1 MAAIG
6 QFQPHS
12 KVGRRMLANKQWSV
26 HLTLVLS
33 LTSGISPRFVFPK
46 ARWSRTEILKWA
58 NGYRCIGIIAA
69 MDLGGDVDHPFV
81 LAVDK
86 LWEPSFFHLQ
96 KLRPLDSLPWDD
108 GFPELAQGVF
118 QASLDL
124 PTKNDSN
131 IYELNLFGTDPL
143 DTTDAETT
151 SSEIAS
157 QPDVDPDEIRE
168 ETDKVTD
175 VWTLGEVLNPIA
187 EGRFLNSWDTFPDHP
202 VQQPIPLYLSEAG
215 PRGFDAALGY
225 QATLSGLEDSG
236 RVARTDIFL
245 ASLFQLGLGWNS
257 IFFRFNEQTRV
268 FEKDIKDARISG
280 ISLIAVNGLIE
291 EFLQCGT
298 RVRKIRRFII
308 ATPSRTDLP
317 TPLSSLAC
325 AASILLHSFE
335 EHVYECFMAGLS
347 LLKTQMLFR
356 RPACLLKVLVDII
369 EGAENATTDGAVIS
383 SVFTKCD
390 HYSHEFVWL
399 SAVLHELMAQ
409 VAESWLSLVESWIGL
424 RPEPQTLLELNRN
437 KKGFINTEEVHG
449 QNGERIESKLVDY
462 SFRPEAMPIFV
473 PAGYAETIFESGKS
487 LRLLREFHPNHPLSV
502 DSGTSRSM
510 NLALECA
517 FTWKDIDK
525 IQQKANSYEAQLR
538 AEILHYDE
546 IRLQKP
552 STTLTPKENNLDN
565 PVQDAHCPIDGVFS
579 MFDMDDQNDNT
590 KLLASHSSI
599 SSHNLHVLLAES
611 NCFNTDEVAGN
622 GSLFGPPLDASVYLS
637 FAPVISAQTRLI
649 NFSCLHLLF
658 KGNKIKDHLRLQWR
672 FQLLGDGVFSSRL
685 SHILFDPEMHSG
697 ERKAGVARGGSSTG
711 LRLGNR
717 DTWPPASSELRL
729 VLMGLLSESYH
740 DDKNHFGRHAGNQAM
755 NRELPG
761 GLSFAIRELA
771 GEELVKCKNPNSIE
785 ALDFLRLQYHPPSV
799 LEAIITPR
807 SLRRYDSIFK
817 RLLRQM
823 RMLSV
828 SCDLIRDSTDRSNP
842 ADMRRTITQKF
853 RMEAHHFVQSVS
865 DYSFHIAV
873 GETWNKFEKTLIK
886 IERCI
891 DKGDIDGTIGHAKS
905 LHRLREYHEDV
916 LDQILFAL
924 FVSKKHAQARMLLDD
939 IFGTI
944 LTFAPISK
952 AAATGTWVQR
962 DGMPPYDRI
971 VRQLFS
977 VFRKQV
983 SGFVRFLRTLDG
995 AKAMRS
1001 KGKHKDLA
1009 AWGSDDHVGVD
1020 TDHVFEHLL
1029 LRLDM
1034 NGFY

>member
-1 MAAIG
+1 
-6 QFQPHS
+6 
-12 KVGRRMLANKQWSV
+12 
-26 HLTLVLS
+26 
-33 LTSGISPRFVFPK
+33 
-46 ARWSRTEILKWA
+46 
-58 NGYRCIGIIAA
+58 
-69 MDLGGDVDHPFV
+69 MDLGPRDVDDPFV

-96 KLRPLDSLPWDD
+96 ELQALDSLPWDD
-108 GFPELAQGVF
+108 GLPELAQGVF
-118 QASLDL
+118 QSSLDL
-124 PTKNDSN
+124 PAKNDSN
-131 IYELNLFGTDPL
+131 IYELNLFGTDALESTYP
-143 DTTDAETT
+143 AST
-151 SSEIAS
+151 SSQTAS
-157 QPDVDPDEIRE
+157 QPVVDPDETKE
-168 ETDKVTD
+168 EIDIFTD
-175 VWTLGEVLNPIA
+175 VWASGEILNPITK
-187 EGRFLNSWDTFPDHP
+187 GRFLKSWDTFPNHP
-202 VQQPIPLYLSEAG
+202 VQQPNPLYLSEAG

-225 QATLSGLEDSG
+225 QATISGFEDSG
-236 RVARTDIFL
+236 RVARTDIFI

-257 IFFRFNEQTRV
+257 IFFRFNEQSRV

-280 ISLIAVNGLIE
+280 ISLTATNGLIE

-298 RVRKIRRFII
+298 RVRKVRRFILE
-308 ATPSRTDLP
+308 TPSRIDLP

-335 EHVYECFMAGLS
+335 EHVYNCFKTSLS

-390 HYSHEFVWL
+390 HYSHEFIWL
-399 SAVLHELMAQ
+399 STVLHELMTL

-437 KKGFINTEEVHG
+437 KKGFINTEKVHG
-449 QNGERIESKLVDY
+449 QNGERIETKLVDY

-473 PAGYAETIFESGKS
+473 PARYAETIFESGKS
-487 LRLLREFHPNHPLSV
+487 LRLLREFHPNHPLSAN
-502 DSGTSRSM
+502 SGTSRSM
-510 NLALECA
+510 NLVLECA

-525 IQQKANSYEAQLR
+525 IQQKANNYEAQLR

-546 IRLQKP
+546 LQLQEP
-552 STTLTPKENNLDN
+552 SSLATRDNSIDN
-565 PVQDAHCPIDGVFS
+565 PVQNAHCPIDGVFS
-579 MFDMDDQNDNT
+579 ICDMDDKNDTT

-599 SSHNLHVLLAES
+599 STHKLHALLSES
-611 NCFNTDEVAGN
+611 NCLNADEVPEN

-658 KGNKIKDHLRLQWR
+658 KGNKIKDHLQLQWR

-740 DDKNHFGRHAGNQAM
+740 DEKTHGRHAGTQAR

-761 GLSFAIRELA
+761 GLSFAIRELS
-771 GEELVKCKNPNSIE
+771 GEELVKCRNPNSIE

-807 SLRRYDSIFK
+807 SLRRYDTIFK

-828 SCDLIRDSTDRSNP
+828 ARGLIRDSTDRSKLT
-842 ADMRRTITQKF
+842 DMRRTTTQKF
-853 RMEAHHFVQSVS
+853 RTEAHHFVQSVS

-886 IERCI
+886 IEKCI
-891 DKGDIDGTIGHAKS
+891 DKGDIDGTIDHAKS

-924 FVSKKHAQARMLLDD
+924 FMSKKHAQVKTLLDD

-962 DGMPPYDRI
+962 DGMPPYDRV

-983 SGFVRFLRTLDG
+983 SGLVRFLRALDG
-995 AKAMRS
+995 AKSMRS
-1001 KGKHKDLA
+1001 TGKRKDLA
-1009 AWGSDDHVGVD
+1009 IWGSDDRAGVD

>member
-1 MAAIG
+1 
-6 QFQPHS
+6 
-12 KVGRRMLANKQWSV
+12 ML
-26 HLTLVLS
+26 
-33 LTSGISPRFVFPK
+33 
-46 ARWSRTEILKWA
+46 
-58 NGYRCIGIIAA
+58 A
-69 MDLGGDVDHPFV
+69 MDLRRDVDDPFA

-86 LWEPSFFHLQ
+86 LWEPSYFHLHELQ
-96 KLRPLDSLPWDD
+96 PLDSLPWDD
-108 GFPELAQGVF
+108 DLPELAQGVF
-118 QASLDL
+118 QGPLDL
-124 PTKNDSN
+124 FTKRDSN
-131 IYELNLFGTDPL
+131 IYELNLFGTDALESTDPDTPL
-143 DTTDAETT
+143 SLST
-151 SSEIAS
+151 S
-157 QPDVDPDEIRE
+157 QTDVDPNETKDETDETDEI
-168 ETDKVTD
+168 TDIWASD
-175 VWTLGEVLNPIA
+175 ANLNLITI
-187 EGRFLNSWDTFPDHP
+187 GRSLRSWDTFPHHP
-202 VQQPIPLYLSEAG
+202 VHWASPLYLSEAG

-225 QATLSGLEDSG
+225 QATKSGLEDSG
-236 RVARTDIFL
+236 RVALTDIFV
-245 ASLFQLGLGWNS
+245 ASLFRLGLGWNS
-257 IFFRFNEQTRV
+257 IFFRFNEQNRV
-268 FEKDIKDARISG
+268 FEKHIKDARISG
-280 ISLIAVNGLIE
+280 ISLTAVDGLIE

-298 RVRKIRRFII
+298 QVRKVRRFIL
-308 ATPSRTDLP
+308 ATPTQTDLP

-325 AASILLHSFE
+325 AASVLLHSFE
-335 EHVYECFMAGLS
+335 EHVYERFKTDLP

-369 EGAENATTDGAVIS
+369 ENAENATTDGAVIS

-390 HYSHEFVWL
+390 YYSHEFVWL
-399 SAVLHELMAQ
+399 SSVLRELMAM
-409 VAESWLSLVESWIGL
+409 VAESWLSSVESWIGL
-424 RPEPQTLLELNRN
+424 RPEPQTLLEVNRN
-437 KKGFINTEEVHG
+437 RKGFINTDEVHG
-449 QNGERIESKLVDY
+449 QNCGRIEARLVDY

-487 LRLLREFHPNHPLSV
+487 LRLLKEFHPNHPLSIK
-502 DSGTSRSM
+502 SGTSRSM

-525 IQQKANSYEAQLR
+525 IQQKANNYEAQLR
-538 AEILHYDE
+538 AEILRYDE
-546 IRLQKP
+546 VRLQKC
-552 STTLTPKENNLDN
+552 STLTSEDKNADT
-565 PVQDAHCPIDGVFS
+565 PVHEDHDPIDGVFS
-579 MFDMDDQNDNT
+579 LFDLDGKNDDI

-599 SSHNLHVLLAES
+599 SSDRLHVLLTES
-611 NCFNTDEVAGN
+611 NCFNTDEVPGN
-622 GSLFGPPLDASVYLS
+622 RSLFGPPLDASVYLS

-658 KGNKIKDHLRLQWR
+658 KGHKIKEHLQLQWR
-672 FQLLGDGVFSSRL
+672 FQLLGDGIFSSRL
-685 SHILFDPEMHSG
+685 SHVLFDPEMHSG

-740 DDKNHFGRHAGNQAM
+740 GDKNYIGQNTGNQVR
-755 NRELPG
+755 NKELPG
-761 GLSFAIRELA
+761 GLSFAIRELT

-807 SLRRYDSIFK
+807 SLRRYDTIFK
-817 RLLRQM
+817 RLLRQI

-828 SCDLIRDSTDRSNP
+828 ARGLIRDSTDRSNT
-842 ADMRRTITQKF
+842 ADMSRTITQKF
-853 RMEAHHFVQSVS
+853 RIEAHHFVQTVS

-873 GETWNKFEKTLIK
+873 GETWSKFERILVK
-886 IERCI
+886 IEKCI
-891 DKGDIDGTIGHAKS
+891 DKGDIDGTIDNAKS

-924 FVSKKHAQARMLLDD
+924 FVSKKHVQARKLIDD

-944 LTFAPISK
+944 LTFSSISK
-952 AAATGTWVQR
+952 AASTGTWVQQ
-962 DGMPPYDRI
+962 DGKPSYDRI

-983 SGFVRFLRTLDG
+983 SGFVRFLRALDG

-1001 KGKHKDLA
+1001 KGKPQDLA
-1009 AWGSDDHVGVD
+1009 AWGIDDRAGVD
-1020 TDHVFEHLL
+1020 TDSIFEHLL

>member
-1 MAAIG
+1 
-6 QFQPHS
+6 
-12 KVGRRMLANKQWSV
+12 
-26 HLTLVLS
+26 
-33 LTSGISPRFVFPK
+33 
-46 ARWSRTEILKWA
+46 
-58 NGYRCIGIIAA
+58 
-69 MDLGGDVDHPFV
+69 MDLRRDERDPFV
-81 LAVDK
+81 LPVDK
-86 LWEPSFFHLQ
+86 LWEPSYFHVQGLQ
-96 KLRPLDSLPWDD
+96 PLDSLPWND
-108 GFPELAQGVF
+108 GFL
-118 QASLDL
+118 
-124 PTKNDSN
+124 
-131 IYELNLFGTDPL
+131 DPL
-143 DTTDAETT
+143 ESIDADTAPSHSASQTDADPNETEEEVD
-151 SSEIAS
+151 EIA
-157 QPDVDPDEIRE
+157 
-168 ETDKVTD
+168 D
-175 VWTLGEVLNPIA
+175 VWASDAILNPTT
-187 EGRFLNSWDTFPDHP
+187 EERSLRSWDTFPDHP
-202 VQQPIPLYLSEAG
+202 VQQATPLYLSEAG

-225 QATLSGLEDSG
+225 QAAKSGLEDSG
-236 RVARTDIFL
+236 RVARTDIFI
-245 ASLFQLGLGWNS
+245 ASLFRLGLGWNS
-257 IFFRFNEQTRV
+257 IFFHFNEQTRI

-280 ISLIAVNGLIE
+280 ISLTAVNGLIE

-298 RVRKIRRFII
+298 RVRKVRRFILG
-308 ATPSRTDLP
+308 TPTRIDLP

-325 AASILLHSFE
+325 AASVLLHSFE
-335 EHVYECFMAGLS
+335 EHVYECFKTGLS
-347 LLKTQMLFR
+347 LLETQMLFR

-369 EGAENATTDGAVIS
+369 EGAQNATTDGAVIS
-383 SVFTKCD
+383 SVFSKCD
-390 HYSHEFVWL
+390 HYSHEFIWL
-399 SAVLHELMAQ
+399 SGVLHELMAL

-449 QNGERIESKLVDY
+449 QNGGRIEAKLVDY

-487 LRLLREFHPNHPLSV
+487 LRLLKEFHPNHPLSLK
-502 DSGTSRSM
+502 SGTRRSM

-525 IQQKANSYEAQLR
+525 IQQKANNYEAQLR
-538 AEILHYDE
+538 AEILRYDE

-552 STTLTPKENNLDN
+552 STLASEDNNIDS
-565 PVQDAHCPIDGVFS
+565 PVDDGQYPIDGVFS
-579 MFDMDDQNDNT
+579 LFDIDDKNDAA

-599 SSHNLHVLLAES
+599 SSHRLHVILAQS
-611 NCFNTDEVAGN
+611 NCFNTEEVPGN

-658 KGNKIKDHLRLQWR
+658 KGHKIKDHLQLQWR
-672 FQLLGDGVFSSRL
+672 FQLLGDGIFSSRL

-740 DDKNHFGRHAGNQAM
+740 DDKNHLGHNIGNQAR

-761 GLSFAIRELA
+761 GLSFAIRELT
-771 GEELVKCKNPNSIE
+771 GEELLKCKNPNSIE

-807 SLRRYDSIFK
+807 SLRRYDTIFR

-828 SCDLIRDSTDRSNP
+828 ACGLIRDSTDRSNP
-842 ADMRRTITQKF
+842 VDMSRTISQKL
-853 RMEAHHFVQSVS
+853 RMEAHHFVQTVS

-873 GETWNKFEKTLIK
+873 GETWSKFERTLVK
-886 IERCI
+886 IEKCI
-891 DKGDIDGTIGHAKS
+891 DKGDIDGTIDHAKS

-924 FVSKKHAQARMLLDD
+924 FVSKKHAQARKLLDD
-939 IFGTI
+939 IFDTI

-962 DGMPPYDRI
+962 DGMPSYDRI

-983 SGFVRFLRTLDG
+983 SGFVRFLRALDG

-1001 KGKHKDLA
+1001 KGRHQDLA
-1009 AWGSDDHVGVD
+1009 AWGSDDRAGVD
-1020 TDHVFEHLL
+1020 TDSVFGHLL